1 MVNDNF
7 IQECKNRAYAN
18 RLGKLEIDGIDLPI
32 TNNDNLQRITLDNSC
47 YVDGNIIGTIYI
59 KKLTGEFV
67 AFDKNIQLVDKSLNA
82 EIGVKYTDNT
92 TEYIGM
98 GKYNIHSIKDE
109 KTSSMSQIIAYDN
122 LIKKIDDV
130 YVCGIDYSQ
139 GNITIKELYI
149 DLCNQLELI
158 PKNVE
163 FLNSNIPISNNPFR
177 KNEKNRVVL
186 QTILKIACSF
196 SVIDN
201 DQIDLCWLSTNEVPD
216 YIFEKSDYSTLEGG
230 IVKYGPVNS
239 LTIKNS
245 QVDDENVSVEDTESI
260 SINGE
265 TSIIINEDYILNTPE
280 LREMAINNIFN
291 RINGLTYYDTK
302 LITYYGKPFL
312 SIGAKIRIM
321 INDNDYVD
329 TYNLKH
335 YFEYDG
341 TFNSTIESPSLTK
354 EAIKVKQNANSL
366 AEKLYS
372 TAINIDKQ
380 NQNITL
386 AVEELVIDLNE
397 EKQVIDD
404 LNNAITTIQS
414 TILEQTSRAFT
425 MWFEETGL
433 QDTIDNINNGLNS
446 NQTDLNTIKEYIQ
459 FEGAKITLGKST
471 SPYKVTI
478 QNDEIAFWAGNTKC
492 AYISQNKLFIDQ
504 IVVVNQF
511 QRGYFLD
518 EIDEDGYLD
527 LYWVGD

>member
-1 MVNDNF
+1 
-7 IQECKNRAYAN
+7 
-18 RLGKLEIDGIDLPI
+18 
-32 TNNDNLQRITLDNSC
+32 
-47 YVDGNIIGTIYI
+47 
-59 KKLTGEFV
+59 
-67 AFDKNIQLVDKSLNA
+67 
-82 EIGVKYTDNT
+82 
-92 TEYIGM
+92 
-98 GKYNIHSIKDE
+98 
-109 KTSSMSQIIAYDN
+109 MS
-122 LIKKIDDV
+122 K
-130 YVCGIDYSQ
+130 
-139 GNITIKELYI
+139 
-149 DLCNQLELI
+149 
-158 PKNVE
+158 
-163 FLNSNIPISNNPFR
+163 
-177 KNEKNRVVL
+177 
-186 QTILKIACSF
+186 
-196 SVIDN
+196 
-201 DQIDLCWLSTNEVPD
+201 
-216 YIFEKSDYSTLEGG
+216 
-230 IVKYGPVNS
+230 
-239 LTIKNS
+239 
-245 QVDDENVSVEDTESI
+245 VDDENVSVEDTESI